1 MSWKKADFWIVVGLV
16 VLTGILVNLLRYSEA
31 KPQSRPH
38 LSSIPLQ
45 LDDWQ
50 GEELHFD
57 KATYGILKADES
69 LLASFRNPKAQ
80 VWLFVAYFQSQKYG
94 SQIHSP
100 KHCLPGS
107 GWKIVKKEKVVTN
120 LTTLRGNKLA
130 MNRFVISD
138 GTSQQLMLYWFV
150 TRSGIITNEF
160 SLKMD
165 LVFNSLRRKPTDAA
179 FVRITIPFEQGKEQ
193 EAWEVATDFMN
204 HFVPQIDQALGF

>member
-1 MSWKKADFWIVVGLV
+1 MSWKKADFWIVVGIV
-16 VLTGILVNLLRYSEA
+16 VLTGILVNLLRYSEV

-38 LSSIPLQ
+38 LSAIPLQ

-50 GEELHFD
+50 GEELRFD
-57 KATYGILKADES
+57 EATYEVLKADES
-69 LLASFRNPKAQ
+69 LLAFFKSPQGQ
-80 VWLFVAYFQSQKYG
+80 VWLFIAYFESQKYG

-107 GWKIVKKEKVVTN
+107 GWKILKKEKAKTN
-120 LTTLRGNKLA
+120 LVSLRGNKLE

-138 GTSQQLMLYWFV
+138 GNSQELMLYWFV

-165 LVFNSLRRKPTDAA
+165 SVFNSLRRRPTDAA
-179 FVRITIPFEQGKEQ
+179 FVRITIPFEQSREQ
-193 EAWEVATDFMN
+193 EAWGVATDFMN